1 MSWAG
6 VVATQ
11 LVRLVRIDAD
21 ENPALAADADGH
33 VASDEE
39 REPAEHLPLGQA
51 GLGAHQLADPSREF
65 LVVGHRTMVTP
76 LTGMAQSNSFVL
88 SDPWALG
95 FADLAF

>member
-1 MSWAG
+1 M
-6 VVATQ
+6 Q
-11 LVRLVRIDAD
+11 LRGSRGHQPVRLVGIDPH

-39 REPAEHLPLGQA
+39 RKPAEHLLLGEA
-51 GLGAHQLADPSREF
+51 RLGAHQVTDPSREF
-65 LVVGHRTMVTP
+65 LVVGHRAMVTP
-76 LTGMAQSNSFVL
+76 LTGIPRSNSFVL